1 MYPSAYINLESFLM
15 QPISSSSQ
23 AQDKVPA
30 ANITNPVDN
39 QQLSTALTRTVSAA
53 QGDASASTS
62 TEKQA
67 AAGADTPDSGLIA
80 RTVRETQALS
90 VRGEPL
96 HQTGI
101 TTIIS
106 AGRLSPVTAGMST
119 DEPLTDNLQLP
130 EGHTYQPYFWISQLA
145 HRLMAPPIVGLTDY
159 KPDAQSLV
167 IDQLLMSERA
177 AKQDFQSRFE
187 YRLVDSECTSVKA
200 SGEPEKNYG
209 VFASKPVEKGAL
221 LGVYSGI
228 GYLLKSEGWAELNR
242 NWHTAYLHQMFTEE
256 MPDFMSY
263 YRTMMAGLR
272 GKEETQRT
280 ITNFTT
286 KAAAL
291 NPLNFVS
298 IVPDNERYTPMHLV
312 NSAKKP
318 EDVNTVC
325 ELVTINTGSDNFY
338 IPALIAKKK
347 IAAGQELLS
356 SFNVN
361 PDENTQRIMT
371 MNAAQEREYYDNV
384 RDMYLDSIYML
395 NRAEPD
401 RPPIS
406 PFVAAPAI
414 YLSEVLRK
422 TVRNRVAITHKP
434 SSIGAARD

>member
-1 MYPSAYINLESFLM
+1 M

-23 AQDKVPA
+23 GQDQFPA
-30 ANITNPVDN
+30 ANITNTVDN
-39 QQLSTALTRTVSAA
+39 QQLSTAH
-53 QGDASASTS
+53 GDASASTS
-62 TEKQA
+62 TEEQA
-67 AAGADTPDSGLIA
+67 AAGADTPHTGLIA
-80 RTVRETQALS
+80 RTIRETQALS

-96 HQTGI
+96 HQSGI

-106 AGRLSPVTAGMST
+106 AGRFSPVTAGMSS

-130 EGHTYQPYFWISQLA
+130 KEHTYQPYFWISQLA

-159 KPDAQSLV
+159 KADAQSLV

-187 YRLVDSECTSVKA
+187 YRLVDSECTSGKA

-228 GYLLKSEGWAELNR
+228 GYLLKSEGWTEINC

-256 MPDFMSY
+256 MPDFMSC

-286 KAAAL
+286 KAAAID
-291 NPLNFVS
+291 PLNFVS
-298 IVPDNERYTPMHLV
+298 IVPDNERCTPMHLV
-312 NSAKKP
+312 SSAKKP
-318 EDVNTVC
+318 EDVNTAC
-325 ELVTINTGSDNFY
+325 ELVTINTGSDHFY

-371 MNAAQEREYYDNV
+371 MNATQERGYYNNI
-384 RDMYLDSIYML
+384 RDKYLDSIHML
-395 NRAEPD
+395 NSAEPD

-422 TVRNRVAITHKP
+422 TVRKKVAITHEP
-434 SSIGAARD
+434 SSTGAARN

>member
-1 MYPSAYINLESFLM
+1 MR
-15 QPISSSSQ
+15 PIPSSSRSQ
-23 AQDKVPA
+23 NQAAA
-30 ANITNPVDN
+30 ANIINREDN
-39 QQLSTALTRTVSAA
+39 QQPSTAFARTVSEAH
-53 QGDASASTS
+53 GNASATASTD
-62 TEKQA
+62 EQA
-67 AAGADTPDSGLIA
+67 ADGADTPPNTDLVA
-80 RTVRETQALS
+80 RTITETQALS
-90 VRGEPL
+90 VRSEPMS
-96 HQTGI
+96 QSSIMAI
-101 TTIIS
+101 T
-106 AGRLSPVTAGMST
+106 AGRFNSLALAAIRRIRNPVI
-119 DEPLTDNLQLP
+119 EVLQIP
-130 EGHTYQPYFWISQLA
+130 GGRHTYQPYFWLSKLA
-145 HRLMAPPIVGLTDY
+145 HRQMAPPLTKQTADM
-159 KPDAQSLV
+159 QSQV

-187 YRLVDSECTSVKA
+187 YRLVDSECTSIKA

-209 VFASKPVEKGAL
+209 VFAIKPVEKGAL

-228 GYLLKSEGWAELNR
+228 GYLLKSEGWAGLNR

-280 ITNFTT
+280 ITKFTT
-286 KAAAL
+286 KAAAI

-312 NSAKKP
+312 SSAKKP
-318 EDVNTVC
+318 EDVNTAC
-325 ELVTINTGSDNFY
+325 ELVTINTSSDHFY

-371 MNAAQEREYYDNV
+371 MNAIQEREYYNNI
-384 RDMYLDSIYML
+384 RDKYLDSIYML
-395 NRAEPD
+395 NSAEPD

-414 YLSEVLRK
+414 YLPEVLRK
-422 TVRNRVAITHKP
+422 TVR
-434 SSIGAARD
+434 